1 MVKLAAY
8 AELKTMLDRAA
19 EVEDE
24 LLTNELEMLHSLNAK
39 YPEPLNLDPFD
50 VTAIEVILRNVG
62 VRKGFSLDVK
72 KDAARV
78 IDLPRVKE

>member
-8 AELKTMLDRAA
+8 AEFKTMLDRAA

-39 YPEPLNLDPFD
+39 YSEPLNLDPFD

-62 VRKGFSLDVK
+62 VRKGFSLDVNK
-72 KDAARV
+72 IAARA

>member
-8 AELKTMLDRAA
+8 AEFKTMLGRAA

-24 LLTNELEMLHSLNAK
+24 LLPNELEMLHSLNAK
-39 YPEPLNLDPFD
+39 YSEPLNLDPFD

-62 VRKGFSLDVK
+62 VRKGFNLDVK
-72 KDAARV
+72 KDTARV

>member
-1 MVKLAAY
+1 
-8 AELKTMLDRAA
+8 MLERAA

-39 YPEPLNLDPFD
+39 YSEPLNLDPFD

-62 VRKGFSLDVK
+62 VRKGFSLDV
-72 KDAARV
+72 
-78 IDLPRVKE
+78 

>member
-8 AELKTMLDRAA
+8 AKFKTMLDRAA
-19 EVEDE
+19 EIEDE
-24 LLTNELEMLHSLNAK
+24 FLPNELEMLHSLNAK
-39 YPEPLNLDPFD
+39 YSEPLNLDPFD

-72 KDAARV
+72 KNAARV

>member
-8 AELKTMLDRAA
+8 AEFKAMLGRAA
-19 EVEDE
+19 EIEDE
-24 LLTNELEMLHSLNAK
+24 LLPNELEMLHSLNTK
-39 YPEPLNLDPFD
+39 YSEALNLDPFD

-62 VRKGFSLDVK
+62 VRKGFRFDVK
-72 KDAARV
+72 KDTARV

>member
-8 AELKTMLDRAA
+8 AEFKTMLDRAA
-19 EVEDE
+19 EVEDK
-24 LLTNELEMLHSLNAK
+24 LLPNELEMLHSLNAK
-39 YPEPLNLDPFD
+39 YSEPLNLDPFD

-72 KDAARV
+72 KDTARV

>member
-8 AELKTMLDRAA
+8 AEFKTMLDRVA
-19 EVEDE
+19 EIEDE
-24 LLTNELEMLHSLNAK
+24 FLPNELEMLHSLNAK
-39 YPEPLNLDPFD
+39 YSEPLNLDPFD

-62 VRKGFSLDVK
+62 VRKGFSFDAK
-72 KDAARV
+72 KDTARI